1 MAEDKVPMTVRGKK
15 MLDDELKHLMT
26 VERPTIVKA
35 IEVARGHGDL
45 SENADYSAA
54 KERQG
59 FIEGRIQEI
68 NAKLARAQVIDP
80 SAIKSE
86 KIVFGATVVVLET
99 DSEKK
104 ITYQIVGVDEADIKS
119 GKVPQSTDE
128 DFYGKAKTAP
138 MRPRRPGEKAKGG
151 ANWIQGAIKHPG
163 ALHEQLGVPAGKKI
177 PAKKLAKAAK
187 APGKLGQRARLAET
201 LKGMRKK

>member
-1 MAEDKVPMTVRGKK
+1 MAEEKVPMTIRGKK
-15 MLDDELKHLMT
+15 MLDEELKHLMT

-68 NAKLARAQVIDP
+68 NAKLARAQIIDP
-80 SAIKSE
+80 STIKSE

-99 DSEKK
+99 ETDKK
-104 ITYQIVGVDEADIKS
+104 LTYQIVGVDEADIKS
-119 GKVPQSTDE
+119 GKVGITSPIARALIGKTEGDE
-128 DFYGKAKTAP
+128 VVVHAP
-138 MRPRRPGEKAKGG
+138 KGEV
-151 ANWIQGAIKHPG
+151 HYEV
-163 ALHEQLGVPAGKKI
+163 LKI
-177 PAKKLAKAAK
+177 
-187 APGKLGQRARLAET
+187 RYE
-201 LKGMRKK
+201 